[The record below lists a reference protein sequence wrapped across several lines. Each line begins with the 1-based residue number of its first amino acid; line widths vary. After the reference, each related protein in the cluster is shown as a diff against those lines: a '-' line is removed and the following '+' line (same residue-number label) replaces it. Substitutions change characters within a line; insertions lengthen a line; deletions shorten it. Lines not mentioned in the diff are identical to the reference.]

1 MGTLW
6 DQLLGYARS
15 RQQQKPPTIRKDLWD
30 AVEQLQ
36 ELRAVVEQLVAEVE
50 TQRNQINHLK
60 LQVAVLES
68 HEWQRRRNSNG

>member
-36 ELRAVVEQLVAEVE
+36 ELRALGVATEAFE
-50 TQRNQINHLK
+50 M
-60 LQVAVLES
+60 LES
-68 HEWQRRRNSNG
+68 A